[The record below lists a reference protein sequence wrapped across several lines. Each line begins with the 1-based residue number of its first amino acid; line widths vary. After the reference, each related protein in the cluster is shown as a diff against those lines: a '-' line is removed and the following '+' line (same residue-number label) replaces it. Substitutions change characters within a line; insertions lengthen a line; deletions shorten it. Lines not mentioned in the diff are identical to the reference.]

1 MWLKKGMILAS
12 LWSCCCLGMLYAET
26 TEPIKVLSFNIR
38 LSLGE
43 IGKPNEWKNRRDH
56 VAEIIR
62 DGNYDFVGVQE
73 AILSDR
79 ENLHQVNDLKE
90 RLPNYGIWTRSRMA
104 TPDAGESTPILY
116 RKDRWE
122 MDSKEYG
129 VFWLSDTPE
138 VPQSIT
144 WENACP
150 RTVVW
155 GKFYERQPDG
165 ARTGRVVYFYNT
177 HFDHVSEKARQLSS
191 VQIAEVIAGR
201 ADKNSLVIL
210 TGDFNCAE
218 NSSGIRYLLGEE
230 VEIQGVA
237 KKSPYPLVDSFR
249 VVNPTEKNVQTYHGY
264 RTDAFPHK
272 IDYVFVSPEMEVLA
286 AKILREKKEGMLP
299 SDHFPIDAEIR

>member
-1 MWLKKGMILAS
+1 MGLLKKGWILAC
-12 LWSCCCLGMLYAET
+12 LWSLCGLGMLCAET
-26 TEPIKVLSFNIR
+26 TEPVKALSFNIR

-73 AILSDR
+73 AILTDR

-90 RLPNYGIWTRSRMA
+90 RLPNYGIWTRSRMS
-104 TPDAGESTPILY
+104 TPDEGESTPILY

-122 MDSKEYG
+122 MDAEEFG
-129 VFWLSDTPE
+129 VFWLSDTPD

-155 GKFYERQPDG
+155 GKFHERKNGQ
-165 ARTGRVVYFYNT
+165 RTGRVVYFYNT
-177 HFDHVSEKARQLSS
+177 HFDHISEKARQLSA
-191 VQIAEVIAGR
+191 VQIADFIAKR
-201 ADKNSLVIL
+201 KEKNSLVIL

-218 NSSGIRYLLGEE
+218 NSPAIRYLRGEE
-230 VEIQGVA
+230 VEIQGSL
-237 KKSPYPLVDSFR
+237 KKSPSPLVDSFR
-249 VVNPTEKNVQTYHGY
+249 VVHPTEANVQTYHGY
-264 RTDAFPHK
+264 RADALTHK
-272 IDYVFVSPEMEVLA
+272 IDYVFVSPDAEVLT
-286 AKILREKKEGMLP
+286 AKILRDKKNGMFP
-299 SDHFPIDAEIR
+299 SDHFPIDATVR